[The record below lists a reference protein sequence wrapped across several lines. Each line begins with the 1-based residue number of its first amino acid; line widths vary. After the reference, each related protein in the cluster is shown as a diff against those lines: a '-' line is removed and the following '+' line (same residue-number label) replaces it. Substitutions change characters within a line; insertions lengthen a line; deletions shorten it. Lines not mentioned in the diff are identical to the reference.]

1 MQCKEFS
8 SLLEHQGPSPLP
20 EAAQDHLAACAACQD
35 LLADLDSIIAVA
47 KGLPAELDP
56 PQRIWVSLRSQLE
69 TEGLIKEPATAE
81 TKQSPRWLDRMR
93 ALFTPRLLATAG
105 VGVSLAIAAFMQYHR
120 PPAPAIPGSA
130 AQIATHPTEPGSA
143 RPESNE
149 ARVSPPAPAPRVT
162 PAVPGAQLAAASRTR
177 QPRPVIARPLSEA
190 AGAASPSQNIQIAD
204 QVGGIGQDG
213 HGMSNPELDE
223 ALRTNLRTV
232 NEFIAECEARLKK
245 YPNDTLAREYLES
258 AKQQKQE
265 LISAILDSGRSEQ

>member
-8 SLLEHQGPSPLP
+8 SLLEHQGLSPLS

-35 LLADLDSIIAVA
+35 FLADLGSIIAVA
-47 KGLPAELDP
+47 RELPAELEP

-81 TKQSPRWLDRMR
+81 TRQSPRWLDRMR

-120 PPAPAIPGSA
+120 PSAPAIPEIA
-130 AQIATHPTEPGSA
+130 AQIATHPTQPGSA
-143 RPESNE
+143 GPESNE

-162 PAVPGAQLAAASRTR
+162 PTVPGAQLAAASKTR

-190 AGAASPSQNIQIAD
+190 AGASSPSQNIQIAD

-265 LISAILDSGRSEQ
+265 LIGAILDSGRSEQ